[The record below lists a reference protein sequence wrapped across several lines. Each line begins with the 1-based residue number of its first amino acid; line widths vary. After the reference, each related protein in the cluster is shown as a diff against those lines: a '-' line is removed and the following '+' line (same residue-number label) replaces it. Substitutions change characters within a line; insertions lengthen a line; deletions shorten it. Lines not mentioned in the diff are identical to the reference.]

1 MNYLERYFEVAEHI
15 KEHLYFASEV
25 NPTEFHVLSIRNVD
39 FKNKCVNVR
48 TLLGAQKIDGISF
61 YNLLID
67 YKPIVL
73 HKHDGTSLYHY
84 YVYLNLLRY
93 NTIKELK
100 NKFLRYNTFTEE
112 LTNVE
117 V

>member
-1 MNYLERYFEVAEHI
+1 MNYLERYFEVAEHV
-15 KEHLYFASEV
+15 KELIYFASEV
-25 NPTEFHVLSIRNVD
+25 NPTEYHVLSIRNVD

-48 TLLGAQKIDGISF
+48 TLLGARKIDGISF

-73 HKHDGTSLYHY
+73 RIHDCTSRYHY

-100 NKFLRYNTFTEE
+100 NSLLRYNTFIKE
-112 LTNVE
+112 LTNVK